1 MISQN
6 KLHSILF
13 SNGASTEINN
23 KIFYKTESD
32 TFYCDEF
39 LYSVKFSKKVI
50 NIRFSMNIQSFSDSV
65 FFLLYGSML
74 YKGIICYFFG
84 RKA

>member
-39 LYSVKFSKKVI
+39 LYSVKFSKK
-50 NIRFSMNIQSFSDSV
+50 S
-65 FFLLYGSML
+65 
-74 YKGIICYFFG
+74 
-84 RKA
+84 